1 PHFYG
6 GAIMK
11 VNIVIISLLI
21 LSLSS
26 CALFKSPASR
36 HELKPGET
44 YWFDYDSTRSS
55 AIYIPAD
62 SNIKYCVAPPPDVAQ
77 SVIAALKAEMSTEQ
91 IQKVSGDAEFSTA
104 VVDLARRTTTV
115 NFIRD
120 TLYRVCEAR
129 LQGPLTATE
138 KEIFLAAIAA
148 AKDMAIA
155 EKDKQKQELA
165 QTAERN
171 GASVETIQKIL
182 EQ

>member
-1 PHFYG
+1 
-6 GAIMK
+6 MK

-91 IQKVSGDAEFSTA
+91 IQKVSGVKDL
-104 VVDLARRTTTV
+104 VVPGGVGVVPHLHFFQDRIV
-115 NFIRD
+115 GQMHI
-120 TLYRVCEAR
+120 
-129 LQGPLTATE
+129 
-138 KEIFLAAIAA
+138 
-148 AKDMAIA
+148 
-155 EKDKQKQELA
+155 
-165 QTAERN
+165 
-171 GASVETIQKIL
+171 
-182 EQ
+182 